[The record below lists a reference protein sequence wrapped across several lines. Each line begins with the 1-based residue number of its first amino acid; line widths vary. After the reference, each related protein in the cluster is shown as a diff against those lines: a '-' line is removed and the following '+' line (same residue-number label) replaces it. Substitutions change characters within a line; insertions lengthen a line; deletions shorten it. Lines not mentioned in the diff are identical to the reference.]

1 MITYTWKVT
10 QLEVVNEGD
19 LSNVAI
25 ISYFQCFGEDEAGL
39 KGQAGSDVRLLPPDP
54 AHFTDINDVTA
65 QQALDWTLQAL
76 GESGVTKYQNMVE
89 QQIEGQKLPQ
99 PKFVELPWMNP
110 APSV

>member
-1 MITYTWKVT
+1 MITYTWKVNN
-10 QLEVVNEGD
+10 LEVVDEGP
-19 LSNVAI
+19 LSDVAI
-25 ISYFQCFGEDEAGL
+25 ISYFTCSGEDENGL
-39 KGQAGSDVRLLPPDP
+39 KGAAGSDTRLLPPDP

-99 PKFVELPWMNP
+99 PHFVELPWMDP
-110 APSV
+110 AA